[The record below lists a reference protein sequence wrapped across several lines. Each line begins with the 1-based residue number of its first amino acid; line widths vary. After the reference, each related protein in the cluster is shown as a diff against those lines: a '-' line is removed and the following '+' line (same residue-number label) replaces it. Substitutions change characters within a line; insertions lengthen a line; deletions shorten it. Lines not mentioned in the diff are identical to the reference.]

1 MKIVIIGAGEVGFHV
16 AKSLGELDYDISI
29 IDIDHAKCSRANE
42 HLDVIVTQGNG
53 SDEQILKDINI
64 AEADYVF
71 CLTDSDETNLIS
83 SLQCHNLGAKK
94 IIARLRDLDYSR
106 NGNALPPEKFGVDI
120 VIHPEDEVAKEI
132 ITLVR
137 HPYADKFYE
146 FEGGKAV
153 LFSKK
158 INHRSK
164 LSGMT
169 VDEFHKMNIEFKSL
183 IVAVIR
189 GEKMTIP
196 TTTFKFE
203 PEDYI
208 FFFVRSKN
216 LNQLLEGLGIENS
229 QSKRIMIAGASKIG
243 RRIASL
249 LEDEMSVR
257 LIEKSKEKATQIA
270 NNLDKT
276 IVLNSDA
283 TDVEFLKGEN
293 ISEVDSFIAV
303 TEDQQLNLLAGILS
317 KQLKA
322 KHSIIHVTNPDYVR
336 NMSDLGIGSIVSKNT
351 VSVNAVIKSIRI
363 DQKEHV
369 IQLFSSLDMEAIEL
383 VAEKDSK
390 AARLPVS
397 NLNLPHGCIVA
408 LVNHNGHIKIPAG
421 DFQICENDTVLI
433 FCINSKIREVSKIF
447 SNE

>member
-1 MKIVIIGAGEVGFHV
+1 
-16 AKSLGELDYDISI
+16 
-29 IDIDHAKCSRANE
+29 
-42 HLDVIVTQGNG
+42 
-53 SDEQILKDINI
+53 
-64 AEADYVF
+64 
-71 CLTDSDETNLIS
+71 
-83 SLQCHNLGAKK
+83 
-94 IIARLRDLDYSR
+94 
-106 NGNALPPEKFGVDI
+106 
-120 VIHPEDEVAKEI
+120 
-132 ITLVR
+132 
-137 HPYADKFYE
+137 
-146 FEGGKAV
+146 
-153 LFSKK
+153 
-158 INHRSK
+158 
-164 LSGMT
+164 MT